1 MDVVCGRLFEKP
13 GHLAPDRLAVVTTV
27 DVIPWRLPAPVSPV
41 SKPEPQFGLLSPVR
55 GSLRPHPSKGTGQS
69 WVLMPSTPAS
79 SRSASMLVPS
89 LSFLLC
95 FFSWVIYFSERKE
108 CGEFTTGLAFIF
120 FFSAAQQP
128 LLYEGSSRHRW
139 QSGGG
144 RGSWLTVGLRGAG
157 YITTQRLKADPEV
170 HVAQGRAS
178 KLPGSWEMLTG
189 SLHANWTPGKPAVI
203 FFSIS
208 GFFSSSCFGPWG

>member
-1 MDVVCGRLFEKP
+1 METASACVTCEQAG
-13 GHLAPDRLAVVTTV
+13 APAWSS
-27 DVIPWRLPAPVSPV
+27 IPCERQPQAPS
-41 SKPEPQFGLLSPVR
+41 QQR
-55 GSLRPHPSKGTGQS
+55 HWQS
-69 WVLMPSTPAS
+69 WGSTTPAS

-144 RGSWLTVGLRGAG
+144 RGSWLTVGLRGSG
-157 YITTQRLKADPEV
+157 YITTQRLKADPAV

-178 KLPGSWEMLTG
+178 KLPGSWEMLPG

-203 FFSIS
+203 FSPSAVSSLLLALDHGGRS
-208 GFFSSSCFGPWG
+208 GPDYL